1 MATTGRIAQLEAFLE
16 EDPAD
21 PFNKYALALEYLKVD
36 PDKSYELFEAL
47 LKDRPDYLPTYYPFA
62 HLLIEQQK
70 LDLAEK
76 TFQDGIRRAALANE
90 EKTRK
95 ELQGAYND
103 WMFDRD

>member
-1 MATTGRIAQLEAFLE
+1 MGITDRIAQLQEFLKDE
-16 EDPAD
+16 PED
-21 PFNKYALALEYLKVD
+21 PFNMYALALEYLKVD
-36 PDKSYELFEAL
+36 AQKSYALFEEL
-47 LKDRPDYLPTYYPFA
+47 IRTRPDYLPTYYPFA

-70 LDLAEK
+70 IDLAEK